1 VGLDT
6 LIGVLEA
13 TGNALCLYLPDTA
26 PSGGRIGWV
35 ALPSFMVFFSGGYS
49 EATFDRQDFT
59 NLIGRPFGMGMRLGH
74 AMLPC
79 IGREHAALSVTDG
92 MPKDGAVMNRAYTSS
107 IPGVCSQ
114 IHVTGVGCSTR

>member
-1 VGLDT
+1 VLPAPIRFHRVINGCPKDVVALRT
-6 LIGVLEA
+6 FKGPQIGMSRTRFDAGQHHAVVAFGA
-13 TGNALCLYLPDTA
+13 TGPFDWQE
-26 PSGGRIGWV
+26 GW
-35 ALPSFMVFFSGGYS
+35 
-49 EATFDRQDFT
+49 
-59 NLIGRPFGMGMRLGH
+59 FGMGMRLGH

-114 IHVTGVGCSTR
+114 IHVTGLGCSTR